1 MKENLL
7 NNNQLYYQPA
17 YKLAEYIRSKQLSAE
32 EVCKIFFQRID
43 KLDPSLGS
51 FLLMTENEASAIAKG
66 VDKSVANGERI
77 SEIAGVPVAVKDNM
91 NTKGIRTTCASKML
105 ENYIPIY
112 TATAVE
118 KIFSRLTP
126 MLGKTNMD
134 EFAFGSSTENSAF
147 QPTKNPWN
155 IQRVPGGSSGGSA
168 AAVAAGLAPFALGS
182 DTGGS
187 IRQPAS
193 LCGIVGLKP
202 TYGRVSRYGLVAFAS
217 SLDQIGPLT
226 GNVRDCALLL
236 KAIAGHDRQDSTCVS
251 EPVPDYTKAL
261 TDDVKGLKI
270 GIPKEFMVEGL
281 EPGVRE
287 AMENSFKIFERLGA
301 NLEYISLP
309 SLDYATSVYYII
321 ASSEAGSNLSRFDGV
336 RYGHRAANAAD
347 VVEMHKK
354 TRGQGFGS
362 EAKRRIMLGT
372 YALSAGYYEAFYG
385 RAQKVRTLIIKD
397 FNKAFSKY
405 DVLISPTS
413 PSVAFKLG
421 EKVAD
426 PLKMYLSDICTNAA
440 NLAGIPALSLPCG
453 LSEGLPVG
461 LQIMGK
467 ILDEETVLKVGHAF
481 ETAFEGIGK
490 PPRFL

>member
-1 MKENLL
+1 ME
-7 NNNQLYYQPA
+7 LYYQPA
-17 YKLAEYIRSKQLSAE
+17 HEIADQIKSGQLTSE
-32 EVCKIFFQRID
+32 EVTGVFIDRI
-43 KLDPSLGS
+43 K
-51 FLLMTENEASAIAKG
+51 NI
-66 VDKSVANGERI
+66 DKSVGSYLNITEDIAFSTAKDADKTIAGDGSI
-77 SEIAGVPVAVKDNM
+77 SAITGVPVAIKDNM
-91 NTKGIRTTCASKML
+91 CTKGFTTSCASKML
-105 ENYIPIY
+105 ENYVPIY

-118 KIFSRLTP
+118 RLLGNLTP

-147 QPTKNPWN
+147 QITRNPWDTE
-155 IQRVPGGSSGGSA
+155 RVPGGSSGGSA

-226 GNVRDCALLL
+226 RNVKDCALLL
-236 KAIAGHDRQDSTCVS
+236 QAIAGHDWRDSTCVRDD
-251 EPVPDYTKAL
+251 VPNYLKAL
-261 TDDVKGLKI
+261 TGDIKGLKI
-270 GIPKEFMVEGL
+270 GVPKEFMAEGL
-281 EPGVRE
+281 EPGVRQALE
-287 AMENSFKIFERLGA
+287 KSFKILEGLGA
-301 NLEYISLP
+301 QIEETSLP
-309 SLDYATSVYYII
+309 TLEYATSVYYII
-321 ASSEAGSNLSRFDGV
+321 APSEASSNLSRFDGV
-336 RYGHRAANAAD
+336 RYGYRAPDAVD

-354 TRGQGFGS
+354 SRGHGFGS

-372 YALSAGYYEAFYG
+372 YALSAGYYDAYYG
-385 RAQKVRTLIIKD
+385 KAQKVRTLIIEDIK
-397 FNKAFSKY
+397 KAFSKY

-413 PSVAFKLG
+413 PTVAFKIG
-421 EKVAD
+421 EKADD

-440 NLAGIPALSLPCG
+440 NLAGIPALSVPCG

-467 ILDEETVLKVGHAF
+467 LLDEETVLRVGHAF
-481 ETAFEGIGK
+481 EDAFEGIGT
-490 PPRFL
+490 PSEFN